1 MGTNYSEAVSLIQNT
16 KIRLEKI
23 LIKANKSYED
33 KKSLIIIQKLFSD
46 IETAADTIESYSR
59 PIKEGY
65 LIENPDGQFEIE
77 CVNGG
82 GSYPL
87 CCGMEIE
94 ILISVDGWIAG
105 RVEYTIMHNK
115 GYYFHNEELKHPI
128 LYSGMKTR
136 IRVNNLKKSFLN
148 ENVG

>member
-1 MGTNYSEAVSLIQNT
+1 MDVGYSEAVALIQNT

-23 LIKANKSYED
+23 LIRANKSYED
-33 KKSLIIIQKLFSD
+33 KRSFILIQKLFSD
-46 IETAADTIESYSR
+46 IEDTLENYSS

-65 LIENPDGQFEIE
+65 LIQNSSGQFEIE
-77 CVNGG
+77 FINGG

-87 CCGMEIE
+87 CSGKDIE
-94 ILISVDGWIAG
+94 ILITVDGWMMG

-115 GYYFHNEELKHPI
+115 GYYFYNEELKHPA

-136 IRVNNLKKSFLN
+136 IRLNNSKKTFLN